1 MLYLTLPE
9 SDQISCQLLAP
20 YRANHEQHP
29 MKMHLCVTAYLGGAD
44 LIEDPTIQPLQM
56 CLAICCLLCNLL
68 CLAGQQPHCRSMV
81 LANQFDNS
89 VLIITMC
96 II

>member
-44 LIEDPTIQPLQM
+44 LIEDPTIQP
-56 CLAICCLLCNLL
+56 
-68 CLAGQQPHCRSMV
+68 
-81 LANQFDNS
+81 
-89 VLIITMC
+89 
-96 II
+96 